1 MPAQNAVQPSIA
13 DQTQTDCVDGLISR
27 IAERQH
33 GVVSRRGLL
42 EAGISRHSI
51 VHRLSS
57 GRLHR
62 LHRGVYSVGHRI
74 LTPDGIRMAAVLAA
88 PGAVL
93 SHRAAAALWEMR
105 ASSMLELTVKRGR
118 RPLAGIKLHRIPIR
132 SDEVTSLRGIRVTT
146 NPRTLFDLA
155 GVLPAREVERAIN
168 EAEIHRL
175 TDPLSLEDLVD
186 RYPRR
191 RGVRTVKAILA
202 RQGVGAN
209 VTRSELESRFL
220 ALLDKVGLPRPGV
233 NANLLVAGRWI
244 ECDCV
249 WRNRR
254 VIVEL
259 DGRAAHDTA
268 VAFERDR
275 ARDRQLSARGWRLAR
290 VTWRQLHEEPEAV
303 ISDLRAILDRSG
315 SQ

>member
-1 MPAQNAVQPSIA
+1 
-13 DQTQTDCVDGLISR
+13 
-27 IAERQH
+27 
-33 GVVSRRGLL
+33 
-42 EAGISRHSI
+42 
-51 VHRLSS
+51 
-57 GRLHR
+57 
-62 LHRGVYSVGHRI
+62 
-74 LTPDGIRMAAVLAA
+74 
-88 PGAVL
+88 
-93 SHRAAAALWEMR
+93 
-105 ASSMLELTVKRGR
+105 MLELTVKRGR
-118 RPLAGIKLHRIPIR
+118 RPLAGIELHRIPIR
-132 SDEVTSLRGIRVTT
+132 GDEVTSLRGIRVTT
-146 NPRTLFDLA
+146 TPRTLFDLA

-168 EAEIHRL
+168 EAELHRL

-202 RQGVGAN
+202 RLGVGAN

-220 ALLDKVGLPRPGV
+220 ALLDKVGLPRPEV

-249 WRNRR
+249 WRYRR

-259 DGRAAHDTA
+259 DGRAAHDTVA
-268 VAFERDR
+268 AFERDR

-303 ISDLRAILDRSG
+303 ISDLRAILDAQVPS
-315 SQ
+315 SSAIAA